1 MKQETEIINQPR
13 SIFRSPD
20 GNGIKEGFND
30 AIVRY
35 INQMEKANAASSHP
49 IRTF

>member
-1 MKQETEIINQPR
+1 MKQETEIVNQPC
-13 SIFRSPD
+13 SIFKSPD
-20 GNGIKEGFND
+20 NNGIKEGFND

>member
-20 GNGIKEGFND
+20 SKGIKQGFND

>member
-20 GNGIKEGFND
+20 GSGIKQGFND

>member
-1 MKQETEIINQPR
+1 MKQETEIINQPC
-13 SIFRSPD
+13 SIFKSPD
-20 GNGIKEGFND
+20 GNGIKQGFNN

>member
-1 MKQETEIINQPR
+1 MKQEAKTTNHPC
-13 SIFRSPD
+13 SIFKSPD
-20 GNGIKEGFND
+20 SNGIKEGFND